1 MATVKGALKTVADAA
16 TESHTNPAGSMNA
29 LLRVSHD
36 TYEASALAQNSL
48 VEIGTKLPLNAY
60 VYEVIA
66 AYDAMGSN
74 TAIEVGD
81 AEDDDRYITN
91 TATTSA
97 GVTRLNAISGLGYK
111 IDETAGTDAGNT
123 DRQVLAKVN
132 DSGAWTG
139 SLAVAI
145 FWSNNS

>member
-1 MATVKGALKTVADAA
+1 MATVKGDLKTVADSG
-16 TESHTNPAGSMNA
+16 TENHTNPAGSINA
-29 LLRVSHD
+29 LVRVSHD
-36 TYEASALAQNSL
+36 TYEASALASGSL
-48 VEIGTKLPLNAY
+48 IEIGTKLPLNSY

-74 TAIEVGD
+74 TSLEVGD
-81 AEDDDRYITN
+81 AEDPNRYITN

-97 GVTRLNAISGLGYK
+97 GVTRLNAITGLGYK
-111 IDETAGTDAGNT
+111 IDETTASTT
-123 DRQVLAKVN
+123 DRQVLAKVV
-132 DSGAWTG
+132 DSGAMTG